1 MMKDDIQPAHYLA
14 YLGVY
19 SLIITITQSLA
30 MEIPAISE
38 ISTAA
43 EVFCYIGFMVVLF
56 IDYSIAPYF
65 FLYYGATLYN
75 ISLLTCPL
83 YGLIFSMALF
93 HQEFSA
99 LYFIGYILVMI
110 GILLFNYSIWKRE
123 KTQDISREKSMDLEE
138 TLINKSELSS

>member
-1 MMKDDIQPAHYLA
+1 MKDDVQPVHYLA

-19 SLIITITQSLA
+19 GLFITVIQSLA
-30 MEIPAISE
+30 MELPMISE

-43 EVFCYIGFMVVLF
+43 EIFCYIGFMGVLL

-65 FLYYGATLYN
+65 FLHFGATLYN

-93 HQEFSA
+93 GQEFSA
-99 LYFIGYILVMI
+99 LYFVGYVLVMI
-110 GILLFNYSIWKRE
+110 GILTFNFSNWRHE
-123 KTQDISREKSMDLEE
+123 K
-138 TLINKSELSS
+138 